1 MLKVPHVIF
10 LMTLLL
16 TLGCKGQLQ
25 NPNTFEPT
33 FNSFDYFGDATDDTL
48 LIKNETHYGILT
60 PLEITE
66 IFNRLS
72 IPYDAKT
79 TNPTSSEKFYLS
91 NAQAAINMG
100 VYGVDFGYLHMFGFG
115 QDVVNYM
122 FAIKDLSNKL
132 GIPDELILN
141 PINSIENSIT
151 DADSVTKMMNIAYKN
166 IESHLKR
173 SDRASTAGLIVM
185 GGWIEAM
192 FLSTKLAYDPNNPDV
207 EVVQRIAEQK
217 YTLNSLLSFLKN
229 YYNDPVVVFYT
240 KKLKFLKN
248 YFDQLDIYFDE
259 NDLEIDTDKQVLRS
273 SVEKMDITTETL
285 DGICNYIALL
295 RTEIISL

>member
-1 MLKVPHVIF
+1 
-10 LMTLLL
+10 
-16 TLGCKGQLQ
+16 
-25 NPNTFEPT
+25 
-33 FNSFDYFGDATDDTL
+33 
-48 LIKNETHYGILT
+48 
-60 PLEITE
+60 
-66 IFNRLS
+66 
-72 IPYDAKT
+72 
-79 TNPTSSEKFYLS
+79 
-91 NAQAAINMG
+91 
-100 VYGVDFGYLHMFGFG
+100 
-115 QDVVNYM
+115 
-122 FAIKDLSNKL
+122 
-132 GIPDELILN
+132 
-141 PINSIENSIT
+141 
-151 DADSVTKMMNIAYKN
+151 MMNVAYKN

-192 FLSTKLAYDPNNPDV
+192 FLSTKLAYDPNNPDD
-207 EVVQRIAEQK
+207 EVVERIAEQK

-248 YFDQLDIYFDE
+248 YFDQFDIYFDE

>member
-10 LMTLLL
+10 LITLLL
-16 TLGCKGQLQ
+16 MLGCKGQLQ
-25 NPNTFEPT
+25 NPNNFEPT
-33 FNSFDYFGDATDDTL
+33 LNTFEYFGGTTDDSL

-100 VYGVDFGYLHMFGFG
+100 VYGVG

-151 DADSVTKMMNIAYKN
+151 DADSVTKMMNVAYKN

-173 SDRASTAGLIVM
+173 SDRASIAGLVVM
-185 GGWIEAM
+185 
-192 FLSTKLAYDPNNPDV
+192 
-207 EVVQRIAEQK
+207 
-217 YTLNSLLSFLKN
+217 
-229 YYNDPVVVFYT
+229 
-240 KKLKFLKN
+240 
-248 YFDQLDIYFDE
+248 
-259 NDLEIDTDKQVLRS
+259 
-273 SVEKMDITTETL
+273 
-285 DGICNYIALL
+285 
-295 RTEIISL
+295 